1 MRETDPFADTAA
13 RLLKAARLQAG
24 ISLRA
29 LARRAG
35 TSHATLIAYEAGRK
49 CPSTATFFRILDAC
63 EYAVDIRLR
72 PRIRWRDGIA
82 RGEELESVL
91 ALAEAFPVR
100 AGRRMNYPVFP
111 DPV

>member
-1 MRETDPFADTAA
+1 MLETDPYADTAA
-13 RLLKAARLQAG
+13 RLLKSARQRAG
-24 ISLRA
+24 LSLRA

-63 EYAVDIRLR
+63 EYAVDIQLH
-72 PRIRWRDGIA
+72 PRVRWRDGLA

-91 ALAEAFPVR
+91 ALAEAFP
-100 AGRRMNYPVFP
+100 AQASRRMDYPLFP
-111 DPV
+111 DPA